1 MNALV
6 VLLIAGSFFIGSIPF
21 GVLFARKGGVNLRDA
36 GSGNIGATNVLRSVG
51 KKEAVLTLLGDLLKG
66 TSAVAAGKA
75 LGVGPL
81 YEGAMGLAAV
91 VGHDF
96 SLFLRFRGGKGVAT
110 SIGVMVIY
118 AALAGFITV
127 LVWLAPVAATVAVTR
142 ISSLGALTAFAL
154 LPVLVAAFGYGGEKL
169 VFSVIISALL
179 MVKHRENI
187 KRLFQGTEG
196 RIGERA

>member
-6 VLLIAGSFFIGSIPF
+6 ALSIAGSFLVGSIPF
-21 GVLFARKGGVNLRDA
+21 GVLFARRRGVNLREA
-36 GSGNIGATNVLRSVG
+36 GSRNIGATNVLRSVG
-51 KKEAVLTLLGDLLKG
+51 RKEAVLTLVGDLLKG
-66 TSAVAAGKA
+66 TSAVAAGRA
-75 LGVGPL
+75 LGVGPF

-118 AALAGFITV
+118 APLAGLMTV
-127 LVWLAPVAATVAVTR
+127 LVWLATVAATRV
-142 ISSLGALTAFAL
+142 SSVGALAAFAL
-154 LPVLVAAFGYGGEKL
+154 LPVLVAALGYPGEKL

-179 MVKHRENI
+179 VVKHKDNI
-187 KRLFQGTEG
+187 KRLLQGREG
-196 RIGERA
+196 RVDERA

>member
-118 AALAGFITV
+118 APLAGFTTV
-127 LVWLAPVAATVAVTR
+127 LVWLATVAVTR